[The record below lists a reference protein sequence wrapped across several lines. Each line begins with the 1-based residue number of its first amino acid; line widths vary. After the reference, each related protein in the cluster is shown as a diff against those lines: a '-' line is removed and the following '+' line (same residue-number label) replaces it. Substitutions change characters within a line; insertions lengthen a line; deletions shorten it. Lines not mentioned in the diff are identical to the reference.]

1 MPLYTCELCSYN
13 TKIKTQYKRHL
24 NTKKHQNNLKG
35 LSSKYTKMTSKDF
48 ENIPKDFE
56 KTSKDFEMTS
66 KDFENI
72 PNDFET
78 SEKSIKKVYKISKN
92 ENSNFNNVNLDIF
105 EENQNNENLIQCE
118 YCYQTFTRRN
128 NLTTHLKKNRCK
140 TLKKIEETKYKKLY
154 EIQKEKISQ
163 YENERDHLYKQ
174 IDKLLDKVGDTNI
187 TQNIMLN
194 CYGKEDLSHIP
205 DMFKLASLKIPYGMI
220 PKMIEEVHF
229 SEKCPANKNIL
240 LPNKKQPFVKIY
252 SKDKWI
258 YKDKKT
264 TIKELIDRNYLRLNN
279 FYELNTTLLDGNQ
292 NKRYKEFCKEKDNN
306 NLDDDITKDIE
317 IVLMNKS

>member
-1 MPLYTCELCSYN
+1 MPLYNCELCSYS

-24 NTKKHQNNLKG
+24 STKKHHNKLKEI
-35 LSSKYTKMTSKDF
+35 SSEYTKMTSKDF

-56 KTSKDFEMTS
+56 MTSKDFEMTS

-72 PNDFET
+72 PKDFEN
-78 SEKSIKKVYKISKN
+78 SKKSIKKVYKISKS
-92 ENSNFNNVNLDIF
+92 ENSNFVNNNLEKGD
-105 EENQNNENLIQCE
+105 NLIQCV
-118 YCYQTFTRRN
+118 YCHQTFTRRN
-128 NLTTHLKKNRCK
+128 NLTTHVKKNRCK
-140 TLKKIEETKYKKLY
+140 ILKKIEETKYKKLY
-154 EIQKEKISQ
+154 EMQKEKISQ
-163 YENERDHLYKQ
+163 YEDERDHLYKQ

-194 CYGKEDLSHIP
+194 CYGKEDLSHIS
-205 DMFKLASLKIPYGMI
+205 DMFKIAALKIPYGMI

-264 TIKELIDRNYLRLNN
+264 TIKELIDRNYLRLNH
-279 FYELNTTLLDGNQ
+279 FYEHNNYLLDVNQ
-292 NKRYKEFCKEKDNN
+292 NKRYLDFCKEKEKEKDDNAKS
-306 NLDDDITKDIE
+306 LDEDITKDIE